1 MQPTL
6 DVVGLVVDDMAR
18 SLAFYRELGLDLPPE
33 ADAEPHAELALAN
46 GLRLTWDTVGT
57 IQSFDT
63 AWQPPAG
70 GHGRIGLAF
79 RCDSPAE
86 VDAAYDKLVGLG
98 HDGHLPPWDAF
109 WGQRY
114 AVVHDPDGNTVDLY
128 AALPQ

>member
-6 DVVGLVVDDMAR
+6 DVVGIIVDDMAR
-18 SLAFYRELGLDLPPE
+18 SLAFYRELGLDVPPE

-57 IQSFDT
+57 IQSFD
-63 AWQPPAG
+63 AGWQPPSG
-70 GHGRIGLAF
+70 GHGRVGLAF

-86 VDAAYDKLVGLG
+86 VDAAYDKLTGAG
-98 HDGHLPPWDAF
+98 HEGHLPPWDAF